1 MPSPFAKL
9 MSVAAATHDRVFGD
23 EFEYRPMKALA
34 DLNAPRGT
42 DPDRANQTFFAPFG
56 EAGARAMGGPFREPG
71 VQPGRAQHA
80 QTRPFISLDLSRL
93 PYAPEAKD
101 QIYSAEKATLFEI
114 AEIVPSQVG
123 FVRLDLNILSG
134 KG

>member
-1 MPSPFAKL
+1 MSSPFAKL

-23 EFEYRPMKALA
+23 AFEYRPMKPAA
-34 DLNAPRGT
+34 DRNAPRVVDDARPVT
-42 DPDRANQTFFAPFG
+42 IFVAPFG
-56 EAGARAMGGPFREPG
+56 EAAARVMSGAFHQPG

-80 QTRPFISLDLSRL
+80 SSRPFISLDLSRL
-93 PYAPEAKD
+93 PYAPVAKD
-101 QIYSAEKATLFEI
+101 EIYSADKATLFEI

-134 KG
+134 QG